1 MAWALVIVAG
11 VFETIFA
18 VCLKLSDG
26 FSRLWPTLGF
36 LGASI
41 ISFTLL
47 SIGLRSLPV
56 GSAYAAWTGIGAVG
70 TAVFGIL
77 FLDDPATLLRIAAI
91 LLIVTGVILLNLSGT
106 N

>member
-1 MAWALVIVAG
+1 MAWALIIVAG

-36 LGASI
+36 LGAAV

-70 TAVFGIL
+70 TAIIGIVFL
-77 FLDDPATLLRIAAI
+77 NDPATLLRIAAI
-91 LLIVTGVILLNLSGT
+91 LLIVTGVILLNLSGAQ
-106 N
+106 

>member
-1 MAWALVIVAG
+1 MAWALIIVAG

-26 FSRLWPTLGF
+26 FTRLWPTLGF

-77 FLDDPATLLRIAAI
+77 FLNDPATLLRISAI
-91 LLIVTGVILLNLSGT
+91 LLIVTGVILLNLSGAH
-106 N
+106 